1 MHKWLSC
8 VTILVMV
15 GVTLDF
21 SVAGEIKRQDF
32 VVIQPGQPGSRDE
45 AQPVMDSIGEYIEKK
60 MPSPTR
66 VEGKYFNT
74 LESALQYLQQGKAKW
89 GIVSLPFYSAY
100 SRCFNMT
107 PLASTRPGG
116 AEKDL
121 WRLAVYQTA
130 TDDWQ
135 KLQGKIQG
143 TMLFDGK
150 TAMWLLTDKKTPQTS
165 FQSEGTFRPL
175 RAVRK
180 VTRNKLAGV
189 VLDQLQYGAILALP
203 LFKEL
208 KIVYTS
214 PPLPTSPLVWFGPDD
229 DSSEVLKNIIMN
241 MANDPE
247 AEDLLNLLQTDGF
260 GPADNNLKTLEL
272 PCRTYH
278 DESSRSD

>member
-8 VTILVMV
+8 VTTLVIV
-15 GVTLDF
+15 LLTLDF
-21 SVAGEIKRQDF
+21 SVAGEIRRQDF
-32 VVIQPGQPGSRDE
+32 VVIQPGQPGNRDE

-66 VEGKYFNT
+66 VKGEYFNT
-74 LESALQYLQQGKAKW
+74 LESALQYMQKGNAKW

-116 AEKDL
+116 ADKDL
-121 WRLAVYQTA
+121 WRLAVNRTA

-150 TAMWLLTDKKTPQTS
+150 TALWLLTDKKTARFS

-180 VTRNKLAGV
+180 VSKNRLTGV
-189 VLDQLQYGAILALP
+189 VLDQLQYEAIQALA

-208 KIVYTS
+208 KVIYTS
-214 PPLPTSPLVWFGPDD
+214 PSLPTSPLVWFGPDD
-229 DSSEVLKNIIMN
+229 ESTAALKNIIMN
-241 MANDPE
+241 MAKDPE
-247 AEDLLNLLQTDGF
+247 AESLLNLLQTDGF
-260 GPADNNLKTLEL
+260 GPADNDLKTLEL
-272 PCRTYH
+272 PCRADS
-278 DESSRSD
+278 DESNP